1 LSKHKHLK
9 FNIYFFIGLSVIIT
23 VFFTGVAI
31 NSVQNEKVKQQEI
44 YQEKVSGLVESFQTS
59 IENSMMA
66 FEIISGLIEEK
77 LLISS
82 HILTEIPSP

>member
-1 LSKHKHLK
+1 M
-9 FNIYFFIGLSVIIT
+9 IIT
-23 VFFTGVAI
+23 LFFTGVAI
-31 NSVQNEKVKQQEI
+31 NSVQNEKGKQQEI

-82 HILTEIPSP
+82 HILTEIPLPY